1 MKKLL
6 TILLPIL
13 AVVGFSSI
21 FIVDE
26 TQQVVILQLGKPVKT
41 VTEPGLNV
49 KLPFPFQE
57 KITFDDR
64 LLEYDSPPEE
74 ILSKDKKSLIVDNYV
89 RWKIVYPLQFLKTVQ
104 AIPTAKSRMD
114 DIVYSELRRELG
126 THDMVE
132 IITENREEIMD
143 IVTRQSNS
151 ATLAYGIS
159 VVDVRIRRVDLPAEN
174 EESIYARMEAERKRQ
189 ANKFRSEGEEEAQK
203 IRAATDRDKTI
214 ILADAYK
221 EAEKIRGEGDAKAV
235 QIYARSYS
243 ADPKFYEFVRTL
255 DTYKKV
261 VDDKTTL
268 VLPSGSKLFKLLM
281 DGKKF

>member
-1 MKKLL
+1 MKKALSL
-6 TILLPIL
+6 LLPVIAL
-13 AVVGFSSI
+13 VGFSSI

-26 TQQVVILQLGKPVKT
+26 TEQVVILQLGKPVKT
-41 VTEPGLNV
+41 VTKPGLNF
-49 KLPFPFQE
+49 KFPFPIQE

-89 RWKIVYPLQFLKTVQ
+89 RWKIVDPLQFLKTVQ

-143 IVTRQSNS
+143 VITRESNS
-151 ATLAYGIS
+151 ATLDYGIS

-174 EESIYARMEAERKRQ
+174 EASIYARMEAERKRQ

-214 ILADAYK
+214 ILAEAYK
-221 EAEKIRGEGDAKAV
+221 EAERIRGEGDAKAV
-235 QIYARSYS
+235 QVYARSYS
-243 ADPKFYEFVRTL
+243 SDPKFYEFVRTL

-268 VLPSGSKLFKLLM
+268 VLPSDSKLFKLLL
-281 DGKKF
+281 DGK

>member
-1 MKKLL
+1 MKKILSV
-6 TILLPIL
+6 LLPVL
-13 AVVGFSSI
+13 ALVGFSSI

-26 TQQVVILQLGKPVKT
+26 TEQVVILQLGKPVKT
-41 VTEPGLNV
+41 VTNPGLNF
-49 KLPFPFQE
+49 KLPFPLQE

-89 RWKIVYPLQFLKTVQ
+89 RWKIVDPLQFLKTVQ
-104 AIPTAKSRMD
+104 AVPTAKSRMD

-132 IITENREEIMD
+132 IITKNREQIMD
-143 IVTRQSNS
+143 IITKQSNS

-235 QIYARSYS
+235 QVYAKSYS

-255 DTYKKV
+255 DAYKKV

-268 VLPSGSKLFKLLM
+268 VLPSDSKLFKLLM
-281 DGKKF
+281 DGN

>member
-1 MKKLL
+1 MKRLL
-6 TILLPIL
+6 ALALPIL
-13 AVVGFSSI
+13 TLIGLSSI

-41 VTEPGLNV
+41 ITEPGFNF

-57 KITFDDR
+57 KIVFDDR
-64 LLEYDSPPEE
+64 LLEYDSPPEA

-89 RWKIVYPLQFLKTVQ
+89 RWKIVDPLQFLKTVQ

-132 IITENREEIMD
+132 IITQNREEIMD
-143 IVTRQSNS
+143 VVTRASNE
-151 ATLAYGIS
+151 ATLSYGIS
-159 VVDVRIRRVDLPAEN
+159 VIDVRIRRVDLPAEN

-189 ANKFRSEGEEEAQK
+189 ANKFRSEGSEEAQK

-221 EAEKIRGEGDAKAV
+221 EAERIRGEGDAKAV
-235 QIYARSYS
+235 QVYARSYS
-243 ADPKFYEFVRTL
+243 SDPKFYEFVRTL
-255 DTYKKV
+255 DAYKKV

-268 VLPSGSKLFKLLM
+268 VLPSDSKLFKLLIE
-281 DGKKF
+281 GK

>member
-6 TILLPIL
+6 TILLPVL

-41 VTEPGLNV
+41 VTKPGINV

-89 RWKIVYPLQFLKTVQ
+89 RWKIVDPLQFLKTVQ

-143 IVTRQSNS
+143 IVTRQSNA

-235 QIYARSYS
+235 QVYAGSYS

-281 DGKKF
+281 DGK

>member
-1 MKKLL
+1 MKRLL
-6 TILLPIL
+6 ALILPVLGL
-13 AVVGFSSI
+13 VGLSSI

-26 TQQVVILQLGKPVKT
+26 TQQVVVLQLGKPVRNI
-41 VTEPGLNV
+41 TEPGFNA

-57 KITFDDR
+57 KIVFDDR

-89 RWKIVYPLQFLKTVQ
+89 RWKIVDPLQFLKTVQ
-104 AIPTAKSRMD
+104 AVPTAKSRMD

-143 IVTRQSNS
+143 VVTKASNE
-151 ATLAYGIS
+151 ATLSYGIS
-159 VVDVRIRRVDLPAEN
+159 VIDVRIRRVDLPSEN

-189 ANKFRSEGEEEAQK
+189 ANKFRSEGSEEAQK

-214 ILADAYK
+214 ILADAYT

-235 QIYARSYS
+235 QGYARSYS
-243 ADPKFYEFVRTL
+243 SDPRFYEFVRTL
-255 DTYKKV
+255 DAYKKV
-261 VDDKTTL
+261 IDDKTTL
-268 VLPSGSKLFKLLM
+268 VLPSDSKLFKLLIE
-281 DGKKF
+281 GK

>member
-1 MKKLL
+1 MKRLIAL
-6 TILLPIL
+6 ILPVL
-13 AVVGFSSI
+13 ALVGLSSI

-26 TQQVVILQLGKPVKT
+26 TEQVVILQLGKPVRT
-41 VTEPGLNV
+41 IIDPGFNA

-57 KITFDDR
+57 KIVFDDR

-89 RWKIVYPLQFLKTVQ
+89 RWKIIDPLQFLKTVQ

-132 IITENREEIMD
+132 IITENREDIMD
-143 IVTRQSNS
+143 VVTKASNE
-151 ATLAYGIS
+151 ATLSYGIS
-159 VVDVRIRRVDLPAEN
+159 VIDVRIRRVDLPSEN

-189 ANKFRSEGEEEAQK
+189 ANKFRSEGSEEAQK

-235 QIYARSYS
+235 QVYARSYS
-243 ADPKFYEFVRTL
+243 SDPKFYEFVRTL
-255 DTYKKV
+255 DAYKKV
-261 VDDKTTL
+261 VDDKSTL
-268 VLPSGSKLFKLLM
+268 VLPSDSKLFKLLIE
-281 DGKKF
+281 GK

>member
-1 MKKLL
+1 MKRLIAL
-6 TILLPIL
+6 ILPVL
-13 AVVGFSSI
+13 ALVGLSSI

-26 TQQVVILQLGKPVKT
+26 TEQVVILQLGKPVRT
-41 VTEPGLNV
+41 ITNPGFNA

-57 KITFDDR
+57 KIVFDDR

-89 RWKIVYPLQFLKTVQ
+89 RWKIIDPLQFLKTVQ

-132 IITENREEIMD
+132 IITENREDIMD
-143 IVTRQSNS
+143 VVTKASNE
-151 ATLAYGIS
+151 ATLSYGIS
-159 VVDVRIRRVDLPAEN
+159 VIDVRIRRVDLPSEN

-203 IRAATDRDKTI
+203 IRAATDKDKTI
-214 ILADAYK
+214 ILADSYK
-221 EAEKIRGEGDAKAV
+221 DAERIRGEGDARAV
-235 QIYARSYS
+235 EIYAKSYS

-255 DTYKKV
+255 DAYKKLI
-261 VDDKTTL
+261 DDNTTL
-268 VLPSGSKLFKLLM
+268 VLPSNSKIFELLM
-281 DGKKF
+281 KE

>member
-1 MKKLL
+1 MKKALSL
-6 TILLPIL
+6 LLPVIAL
-13 AVVGFSSI
+13 VGFSSI

-26 TQQVVILQLGKPVKT
+26 TEQVVILQLGKPVKT
-41 VTEPGLNV
+41 VTKPGFNV
-49 KLPFPFQE
+49 KLPFPIQE

-89 RWKIVYPLQFLKTVQ
+89 RWKIIDPLQFLKTVQ

-143 IVTRQSNS
+143 VITKESNS
-151 ATLAYGIS
+151 ATLDYGIS

-174 EESIYARMEAERKRQ
+174 EASIYARMEAERKRQ

-221 EAEKIRGEGDAKAV
+221 EAERIRGEGDAKAV
-235 QIYARSYS
+235 QVYARSYS
-243 ADPKFYEFVRTL
+243 SDPKFYEFVRTL

-268 VLPSGSKLFKLLM
+268 VLPSDSKLFKLLL
-281 DGKKF
+281 DGK

>member
-1 MKKLL
+1 MKKALSL
-6 TILLPIL
+6 LLPVIAL
-13 AVVGFSSI
+13 VGFSSI

-26 TQQVVILQLGKPVKT
+26 TEQVVILQLGKPVKT
-41 VTEPGLNV
+41 VTEPGLNF
-49 KLPFPFQE
+49 KLPFPIQE

-89 RWKIVYPLQFLKTVQ
+89 RWKIVDPLQFLKTVQ

-132 IITENREEIMD
+132 IITENREQIMD
-143 IVTRQSNS
+143 VITKESNS
-151 ATLAYGIS
+151 ATLDYGIS

-174 EESIYARMEAERKRQ
+174 EASIYARMEAERKRQ

-221 EAEKIRGEGDAKAV
+221 EAERIRGEGDAKAV
-235 QIYARSYS
+235 QVYARSYS
-243 ADPKFYEFVRTL
+243 SDPKFYEFVRTL

-268 VLPSGSKLFKLLM
+268 VLPSDSKLFKLLL
-281 DGKKF
+281 DGK

>member
-1 MKKLL
+1 MKKIFTFILPVLL
-6 TILLPIL
+6 L
-13 AVVGFSSI
+13 VGFSSI

-26 TQQVVILQLGKPVKT
+26 TNQVVILQLGKPVKT
-41 VTEPGLNV
+41 VTKPGINL

-74 ILSKDKKSLIVDNYV
+74 ILSKDKKTLIVDNYV
-89 RWKIVYPLQFLKTVQ
+89 RWKIVDPLQFLKTVQ

-132 IITENREEIMD
+132 IITQNREEIMNV
-143 IVTRQSNS
+143 VTRASNE
-151 ATLAYGIS
+151 ATLSYGIS
-159 VVDVRIRRVDLPAEN
+159 VVDVRIRRVDLPSQN

-255 DTYKKV
+255 DAYKKV

-281 DGKKF
+281 DGK

>member
-89 RWKIVYPLQFLKTVQ
+89 RWKIVDPLQFLKTVQ

-143 IVTRQSNS
+143 IVTLQSNS
-151 ATLAYGIS
+151 ATLSYGIS

-235 QIYARSYS
+235 QVYARSYS

-281 DGKKF
+281 DGK

>member
-1 MKKLL
+1 MKRVIAL
-6 TILLPIL
+6 ILPVL
-13 AVVGFSSI
+13 ALVGLSSI

-26 TQQVVILQLGKPVKT
+26 TQQVVLLQLGKPVRT
-41 VTEPGLNV
+41 ITEPGFNA

-57 KITFDDR
+57 KIVFDDR
-64 LLEYDSPPEE
+64 LLEYDSPPEA

-89 RWKIVYPLQFLKTVQ
+89 RWKIVDPLQFLKTVQ

-143 IVTRQSNS
+143 VVTKASNE
-151 ATLAYGIS
+151 ATLSYGIS
-159 VVDVRIRRVDLPAEN
+159 VIDVRIRRVDLPSEN

-189 ANKFRSEGEEEAQK
+189 ANKFRSEGSEEAQK

-214 ILADAYK
+214 ILADAYR

-235 QIYARSYS
+235 QVYAKSYS
-243 ADPKFYEFVRTL
+243 TDPKFYEFVRTL
-255 DTYKKV
+255 DAYKKV

-268 VLPSGSKLFKLLM
+268 VLPSDSKLFKLLIE
-281 DGKKF
+281 GK

>member
-1 MKKLL
+1 MKKVIAL
-6 TILLPIL
+6 ILPVL
-13 AVVGFSSI
+13 ALVGLSSI

-26 TQQVVILQLGKPVKT
+26 TQQVVLLQLGKPVRT
-41 VTEPGLNV
+41 ITEPGFNA

-57 KITFDDR
+57 KIVFDDR
-64 LLEYDSPPEE
+64 LLEYDSPPEA

-89 RWKIVYPLQFLKTVQ
+89 RWKIVDPLQFLKTVQ

-143 IVTRQSNS
+143 VVTKASNE
-151 ATLAYGIS
+151 ATLSYGIS
-159 VVDVRIRRVDLPAEN
+159 VIDVRIRRVDLPSEN

-189 ANKFRSEGEEEAQK
+189 ANKFRSEGSEEAQK

-235 QIYARSYS
+235 QVYAKSYS
-243 ADPKFYEFVRTL
+243 TDPKFYEFVRTL
-255 DTYKKV
+255 DAYKKV

-268 VLPSGSKLFKLLM
+268 VLPSDSKLFKLLIE
-281 DGKKF
+281 GK

>member
-1 MKKLL
+1 MKRLL
-6 TILLPIL
+6 ALILPVLGL
-13 AVVGFSSI
+13 VGLSSV

-26 TQQVVILQLGKPVKT
+26 TQQVVILQLGKPVRT
-41 VTEPGLNV
+41 ITEPGFNA

-57 KITFDDR
+57 RIVFDDR

-89 RWKIVYPLQFLKTVQ
+89 RWKIIDPLQFLKTVQ

-132 IITENREEIMD
+132 IITQNREEIMD
-143 IVTRQSNS
+143 VVTKASNE
-151 ATLAYGIS
+151 ATLSYGIS
-159 VVDVRIRRVDLPAEN
+159 VIDVRIRRVDLPSEN

-189 ANKFRSEGEEEAQK
+189 ANKFRSEGSEEAQK

-235 QIYARSYS
+235 QVYARSYS
-243 ADPKFYEFVRTL
+243 SDPKFYEFVRTL
-255 DTYKKV
+255 DAYKKV

-268 VLPSGSKLFKLLM
+268 VLPSDSKLFKLLIE
-281 DGKKF
+281 GK

>member
-1 MKKLL
+1 MKKALSL
-6 TILLPIL
+6 LLPVIAL
-13 AVVGFSSI
+13 VGFSAI

-26 TQQVVILQLGKPVKT
+26 TEQVVILQLGKPVKT
-41 VTEPGLNV
+41 VTKPGLNF
-49 KLPFPFQE
+49 KLPFPIQE

-89 RWKIVYPLQFLKTVQ
+89 RWKIVDPLQFLKTVQ

-132 IITENREEIMD
+132 IITENREQIMD
-143 IVTRQSNS
+143 VITRESNS
-151 ATLAYGIS
+151 ATLDYGIS

-174 EESIYARMEAERKRQ
+174 EASIYARMEAERKRQ

-221 EAEKIRGEGDAKAV
+221 EAERIRGEGDAKAV
-235 QIYARSYS
+235 QVYARSYS
-243 ADPKFYEFVRTL
+243 SDPKFYEFVRTL
-255 DTYKKV
+255 DAYKKV

-268 VLPSGSKLFKLLM
+268 VLPSDSKLFKLLL
-281 DGKKF
+281 DGK

>member
-1 MKKLL
+1 MKRLL
-6 TILLPIL
+6 ALALPIL
-13 AVVGFSSI
+13 TLIGLSSI

-41 VTEPGLNV
+41 TTNPGFNV

-57 KITFDDR
+57 KIVFDDR
-64 LLEYDSPPEE
+64 LLEYDSPPEA

-89 RWKIVYPLQFLKTVQ
+89 RWKIVDPLQFLKTVQ

-132 IITENREEIMD
+132 IITQNREEIMD
-143 IVTRQSNS
+143 VVTRASNE
-151 ATLAYGIS
+151 ATISYGIS
-159 VVDVRIRRVDLPAEN
+159 VIDVRIRRVDLPAEN

-189 ANKFRSEGEEEAQK
+189 ANKFRSEGSEEAQK

-221 EAEKIRGEGDAKAV
+221 EAERIRGEGDAKAV
-235 QIYARSYS
+235 QVYARSYS
-243 ADPKFYEFVRTL
+243 SDPKFYEFVRTL
-255 DTYKKV
+255 DAYKKV

-268 VLPSGSKLFKLLM
+268 VLPSDSKLFKLLIE
-281 DGKKF
+281 GK